1 MKAEVLYVPGCRHH
15 PDAVTK
21 LREVLSAER
30 IAAEIQEILVTD
42 TKTVE
47 NSNSAVLRQFG
58 SRGETLPGKRR
69 DGNPSR
75 WPAACILVQ
84 EGQAFRRRR

>member
-15 PDAVTK
+15 PDTVTK
-21 LREVLSAER
+21 LREVLSAEG
-30 IAAEIQEILVTD
+30 IAAEIQEIVVTD

-47 NSNSAVLRQFG
+47 NSLRQFG

-75 WPAACILVQ
+75 WPAACIFVQ